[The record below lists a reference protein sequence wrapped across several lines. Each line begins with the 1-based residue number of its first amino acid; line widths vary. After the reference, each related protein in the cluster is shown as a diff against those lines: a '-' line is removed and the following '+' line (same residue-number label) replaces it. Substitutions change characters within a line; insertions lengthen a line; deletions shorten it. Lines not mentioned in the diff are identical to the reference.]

1 MCSRALADS
10 SAMRSSDDDD
20 PLAESLR
27 GKRKEPER
35 AASPEQV
42 AAPPANKRVRSK
54 EAKKK
59 KSKKPKSKKEKGTK
73 KMSKEAS
80 SDDSD
85 ASESH
90 GQD

>member
-1 MCSRALADS
+1 MCSRALVDS

-20 PLAESLR
+20 PLAESPR

-42 AAPPANKRVRSK
+42 AAPPANKRVRKEGK

-59 KSKKPKSKKEKGTK
+59 KSKKPKSKKERGTK
-73 KMSKEAS
+73 KMSKKAS

-90 GQD
+90 G

>member
-1 MCSRALADS
+1 
-10 SAMRSSDDDD
+10 MRSSDDDD
-20 PLAESLR
+20 ALAESQR

-35 AASPEQV
+35 DASPEQV
-42 AAPPANKRVRSK
+42 APPPALKRGRKEGK

-85 ASESH
+85 ASES
-90 GQD
+90 QD